1 MNDVVTATPAGE
13 RTKRAILEMGAR
25 LWGIDPGMV
34 TARRIAKELGMVH
47 GSVTYHFPA
56 GERPLRDAIAH
67 YAVQSGES
75 RCIAHLI
82 AGNHKAVSMMDDT
95 ARMEHMKIAAGR

>member
-1 MNDVVTATPAGE
+1 MTDVATKSIAGE

-47 GSVTYHFPA
+47 GSITYHFPR
-56 GERPLRDAIAH
+56 GERSLKDCIA
-67 YAVQSGES
+67 YFAVQEGES

-82 AGNHKAVSMMDDT
+82 AGNHSAVRHMDDVQ
-95 ARMEHMKIAAGR
+95 RLEHMRIAAAR